1 MAGELARLSM
11 VLEPDDYFKVVEAGT
26 CPLITMEIP
35 QMKQLITE
43 KKASEEQAG
52 SHDKMRNTHI
62 EEIIIEQNLPTP
74 LKCWKDSKVLL
85 PTRYLAAVVHY
96 FIYSQA
102 DQAHRMM
109 NKLVAEKFSLSSSN
123 LH

>member
-1 MAGELARLSM
+1 MST

-43 KKASEEQAG
+43 KKASEEQVG

-74 LKCWKDSKVLL
+74 LESWKDSKVLL
-85 PTRYLAAVVHY
+85 LTRYLAAVVHY

-102 DQAHRMM
+102 DQAHPMM

-123 LH
+123 LHRIITGRR